1 MQKVFLDTNIVL
13 DVLGEREGFY
23 EAAAK
28 ILTLADRK
36 KIKVYTSASSI
47 SNTYY
52 LLSKYENY
60 LLSKYENAKAAR
72 EKLRKFK
79 LICNISITD
88 DEVVEKAIHSDFKDF
103 EDAMQYFSALATKCD
118 IIITRNE
125 KDFKNALVPVM
136 NSESYLQM
144 VGK

>member
-23 EAAAK
+23 AAAAK

-52 LLSKYENY
+52 LLC
-60 LLSKYENAKAAR
+60 KYENAKAAR